1 MDKIIEKYFSL
12 FENHL
17 NNNTIDPP
25 PSYQE
30 VLQHNVN
37 FMMNKLMDEGY
48 MIQDK
53 YVNTKEGYS
62 NIAKIENIVKRE
74 EIQEP
79 KQVSGFF
86 YFKNF

>member
-1 MDKIIEKYFSL
+1 
-12 FENHL
+12 
-17 NNNTIDPP
+17 
-25 PSYQE
+25 
-30 VLQHNVN
+30 
-37 FMMNKLMDEGY
+37 MDEGY